1 MIGRYA
7 LPEMAAVWADTT
19 RVARWLEIELLAT
32 EAHAELGVV
41 PIAAAKECRERAP
54 IVDDAFVA
62 AVAERE
68 RITDHDVAAFVD
80 VVQARIGTP
89 AAAWIHY
96 GLTSSDVVDTA
107 LCWAM
112 RDAVELLLS
121 AANQLLATLVPMGRA
136 HIGTTMI
143 GRTHGIHAEPT
154 TFGAKVA
161 LWALQVDRD
170 RTRLRAAREAVGV
183 CKLSGAVGTY
193 SNVEPALEAHVG
205 AALGLRPVPAT
216 QVIAR
221 DRHAEFL
228 WACAAA
234 AATCET
240 VAVELRHLQRTEV
253 AEVREGFK
261 PGQKGSSAMPHK
273 RNPIS
278 AETISGL
285 ARVVRSNLQA
295 GLQDVALWHE
305 RDISHSSVE
314 RIVLPDSSLLAHYMI
329 HRLNR
334 LVSGLHI
341 DSDRMLINLRS
352 THGLVFSQPVLLALV
367 SAGAS
372 RDDAY
377 RIVQR
382 NAMRAWETGSDFR
395 TLLEQDP
402 EMTLDG
408 GALDEAFDLARS
420 LRHVERFATALD
432 EIQLDQDPRVR
443 PARLNTEA
451 GTPTSRHEA

>member
-1 MIGRYA
+1 MIERYSR
-7 LPEMAAVWADTT
+7 PEMAAVWADTT
-19 RVARWLEIELLAT
+19 RFGRWLEVELLAT
-32 EAHAELGVV
+32 EAHAALGVV
-41 PIAAAKECRERAP
+41 PAQDARACRERAP
-54 IVDDAFVA
+54 STDETFVA
-62 AVAERE
+62 AVSERE
-68 RITDHDVAAFVD
+68 RTTDHDVAAFVD
-80 VVQARIGTP
+80 VVQDGIGGP

-112 RDAVELLLS
+112 RDAAELMITAADQLLGTLVELARRHLD
-121 AANQLLATLVPMGRA
+121 TV
-136 HIGTTMI
+136 MI
-143 GRTHGIHAEPT
+143 GRTHGVHAEPT

-161 LWALQVDRD
+161 LWALQVERDRD
-170 RTRLRAAREAVGV
+170 RLRAGRDTVAV

-193 SNVEPALEAHVG
+193 SNVEPEVEAHV
-205 AALGLRPVPAT
+205 AKALGLRPVPAN

-228 WACAAA
+228 WACSSV
-234 AATCET
+234 AATCEA

-253 AEVREGFK
+253 AEVLEGFK

-314 RIVLPDSSLLAHYMI
+314 RVVLPDSSLLTHYMLV
-329 HRLNR
+329 RLNR
-334 LVSGLHI
+334 LLAGLQI
-341 DSDRMLINLRS
+341 DVDRMRVNLWS
-352 THGLVFSQPVLLALV
+352 SHGLVFSQPVLLALV
-367 SAGAS
+367 AAGSS
-372 RDDAY
+372 RDEAY

-382 NAMRAWETGSDFR
+382 HAMAAWETGTDFR
-395 TLLEQDP
+395 TLLEADD
-402 EMTLDG
+402 EVTLDRSSM
-408 GALDEAFDLARS
+408 DEAFDLGRS
-420 LRHVERFATALD
+420 LRHLNRTTAALD
-432 EIQLDQDPRVR
+432 GI
-443 PARLNTEA
+443 RL
-451 GTPTSRHEA
+451 R